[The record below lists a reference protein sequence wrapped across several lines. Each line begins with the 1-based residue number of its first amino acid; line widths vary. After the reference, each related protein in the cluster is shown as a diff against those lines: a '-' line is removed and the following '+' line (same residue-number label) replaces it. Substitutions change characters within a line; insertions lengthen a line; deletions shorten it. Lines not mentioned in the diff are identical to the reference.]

1 MKHAVGSLVQAR
13 NREWVVQPDSTDDVL
28 YLRPLGGTNIESTI
42 ILTSLEPV
50 LPATFGLPNPE
61 HLGDLQSARYLR
73 DAVRIGFRSSTGPF
87 RSLAGIAVEPRSYQ
101 LVPLLMALR
110 LEPVRMLIADDVGI
124 GKTIEAALIAK
135 ELYVRGEVQRI
146 CVLCPPHL
154 AEQWQSELSSKFGLE
169 PTLVLPSTVRSLEK
183 RCAPGESIFEVFPVT
198 IVSLDYIKQANR
210 KDDFARTCPEFVI
223 VDEAHT
229 CTDSGQGA
237 QQQRYKLLKQL
248 ADNPKRHMVL
258 VTATPHSGNN
268 DAFRSLL
275 RLLNKSFEALPED
288 LSGEHNRKHRTELAK
303 HLVQRR
309 RSDIK
314 RFLDEDTPF
323 PKRIAKDVTY
333 TMDPKY
339 RAFLDKALAF
349 AREVVS
355 DKSGTAFQQRVR
367 WYAALSMLRSISSS
381 PRAAVATL
389 TARAASLEAAGDQ
402 DETGLADDLGR
413 RGVFDLDDVDEGDYV
428 DTAPGAIFDDNK
440 DNPAIRKLR
449 DLAELAA
456 DLTGA
461 NDQKAIGIVKL
472 VKELLRDGYAP
483 IVFCRFIQTAE
494 YLAEVLQKEIPRAS
508 IGCVTGTLAHDERE
522 VRVEDLSD
530 KAQRVLVCTDCLS
543 EGINLQKAFNAIIH
557 ADLGW
562 TPTRHEQREGRVD
575 RFGQK
580 SDDVRII
587 TYYGEDNPIDGI
599 ILRVI
604 VRRYAEIKTQLGY
617 SVPVP
622 VDTDK
627 VLGAIFEA
635 NLMTGSNKS
644 GQLSFDILST
654 PESVKYVN
662 DWTADVEK
670 EKKNRT
676 VFAQTSIKAEEVK
689 PELDAMREALGNKAD
704 VQAFVDGTVRDLGG
718 KLTQPDSKGV
728 FTVDLDACLQT
739 VRDAVEYKGAFKATY
754 SFPPPKNVVSLGR
767 VQPFVENLANIVL
780 EEALEGSN
788 NAIAKRCGV
797 TATNAVTKRTILL
810 LVRNRYQIET
820 ASGEL
825 LAEDVS
831 VTGFTGNADDPS
843 WLLPEDAELLMDAKA
858 SGNVGSDI
866 AKVFLKQVVSM
877 VDRYLPELSKQATI
891 RAAFALESHR
901 RVRAAMTG
909 AQAAKGI
916 KVQGEPDILGLYVFI
931 PGQTS

>member
-13 NREWVVQPDSTDDVL
+13 NREWVVQPDSTDKLL
-28 YLRPLGGTNIESTI
+28 YLRPVGGTNIESTI
-42 ILTSLEPV
+42 ILTSLETV
-50 LPATFGLPNPE
+50 TPASFGMPNPE

-110 LEPVRMLIADDVGI
+110 LEPVRMLVADDVGI

-154 AEQWQSELSSKFGLE
+154 AEQWHSELSSKFGLE

-183 RCAPGESIFEVFPVT
+183 QCRQGESIFEVFPVT

-229 CTDSGQGA
+229 CTDGGQGA

-248 ADNPKRHMVL
+248 AENPKRHMVL

-275 RLLNKSFEALPED
+275 RLLNKSFDELPED
-288 LSGEHNRKHRTELAK
+288 LSGDQNRKHRTELAK

-309 RSDIK
+309 RGDIK

-323 PKRIAKDVTY
+323 PKRVAKDVTY
-333 TMDPKY
+333 TMHPEY
-339 RAFLDKALAF
+339 RAFLDNALAF
-349 AREVVS
+349 AREVIS
-355 DKSGTAFQQRVR
+355 DKTGSAFQQRVR

-402 DETGLADDLGR
+402 DEKGLAEDLGR
-413 RGVFDLDDVDEGDYV
+413 RGVFDLDDIDEGDIV
-428 DTAPGAIFDDNK
+428 DTVPGAIFDDNK
-440 DNPAIRKLR
+440 DNPAIRKLKALAK
-449 DLAELAA
+449 LAEGLVG
-456 DLTGA
+456 DK
-461 NDQKAIGIVKL
+461 DQKAIGIVKL
-472 VKELLRDGYAP
+472 VKDLLKDGYAP

-494 YLAEVLQKEIPRAS
+494 YLAEVLQAELPKVS

-522 VRVEDLSD
+522 VRVEELSD
-530 KAQRVLVCTDCLS
+530 KPQRVLVCTDCLS

-587 TYYGEDNPIDGI
+587 TYYGQDNPIDGI

-604 VRRYAEIKTQLGY
+604 VRRYSEIKTQLGY

-627 VLGAIFEA
+627 VLSAIFEA

-644 GQLSFDILST
+644 GQLSFDILSV

-676 VFAQTSIKAEEVK
+676 VFAQLSIKAEEVK
-689 PELDAMREALGNKAD
+689 PELDAMRDALGNKAD
-704 VQAFVDGTVRDLGG
+704 VQAFVDNAVRDLGG
-718 KLTQPDSKGV
+718 KLTIPDSKGV
-728 FTVDLDACLQT
+728 FSIDLNSCIVTL
-739 VRDAVEYKGAFKATY
+739 RDAVEYKDPFKATY
-754 SFPPPKNVVSLGR
+754 AFPPPKNVVSLGR
-767 VQPFVENLANIVL
+767 VQPFVEGLANYVL
-780 EEALEGSN
+780 EDALEGGSD
-788 NAIAKRCGV
+788 AIAKRCGV
-797 TATNAVTKRTILL
+797 TSTNQVSSRTILL
-810 LVRNRYQIET
+810 LVRNRYQIES
-820 ASGEL
+820 ANGEL

-831 VTGFTGNADDPS
+831 VTGFTGTPESPS
-843 WLLPEDAELLMDAKA
+843 WLSQQDAELLMEAKA
-858 SGNVGSDI
+858 SGNVSPDI
-866 AKVFLKQVVSM
+866 AKVFLKQVISK
-877 VDRYLPELSKQATI
+877 VDLLVPELTRQATS
-891 RAAFALESHR
+891 RAGAALESHR
-901 RVRAAMTG
+901 RVRAAMAG

>member
-13 NREWVVQPDSTDDVL
+13 NREWVVQPDSTDKLL
-28 YLRPLGGTNIESTI
+28 YLRPVGGTNIESTV
-42 ILTSLEPV
+42 ILTSLETV
-50 LPATFGLPNPE
+50 TPASFGMPNPE

-110 LEPVRMLIADDVGI
+110 LEPVRMLVADDVGI

-154 AEQWQSELSSKFGLE
+154 AEQWHSELSSKFGLE

-183 RCAPGESIFEVFPVT
+183 QCRQGESIFEVFPVT

-229 CTDSGQGA
+229 CTDGGQGA

-248 ADNPKRHMVL
+248 AENTKRHMVL

-275 RLLNKSFEALPED
+275 RLLNKSFDGLPED
-288 LSGEHNRKHRTELAK
+288 LSGEQNRKHRTELAK

-309 RSDIK
+309 RGDIK

-323 PKRIAKDVTY
+323 PKRVAKDVTY
-333 TMDPKY
+333 TMHPEY
-339 RAFLDKALAF
+339 RAFLDSALAF
-349 AREVVS
+349 AREVIS
-355 DKSGTAFQQRVR
+355 DKTGSAFQQRVR

-402 DETGLADDLGR
+402 DEKGLAEDLGR
-413 RGVFDLDDVDEGDYV
+413 RGVFDLDDIDEGDIV
-428 DTAPGAIFDDNK
+428 DTVPGAIFDDNK
-440 DNPAIRKLR
+440 DNPAIRNLKALAK
-449 DLAELAA
+449 LAEGLVG
-456 DLTGA
+456 DK
-461 NDQKAIGIVKL
+461 DQKAIGIVKL
-472 VKELLRDGYAP
+472 VKDLLKDGYAP
-483 IVFCRFIQTAE
+483 IVFCRFIQKAE
-494 YLAEVLQKEIPRAS
+494 YLAEVLQAELPKVS

-522 VRVEDLSD
+522 VRVEELSD
-530 KAQRVLVCTDCLS
+530 KPQRVLVCTDCLS

-587 TYYGEDNPIDGI
+587 TYFGQDNPIDGI

-604 VRRYAEIKTQLGY
+604 VRRYSEIKTQLGY

-627 VLGAIFEA
+627 VLSAIFEA
-635 NLMTGSNKS
+635 NLLTGSNKS
-644 GQLSFDILST
+644 GQLSFDILSV

-676 VFAQTSIKAEEVK
+676 VFAQLSIKAEEVK
-689 PELDAMREALGNKAD
+689 PELDAMRDALGNKAD
-704 VQAFVDGTVRDLGG
+704 VQAFVDNAVRDLGG
-718 KLTQPDSKGV
+718 KLTIPDSKGV
-728 FTVDLDACLQT
+728 FSIDLNSCIVTL
-739 VRDAVEYKGAFKATY
+739 RDAVEYKDPFKATY
-754 SFPPPKNVVSLGR
+754 AFPPPKNVVSLGR
-767 VQPFVENLANIVL
+767 VQPFVEGLANYVL
-780 EEALEGSN
+780 EDALEGGSD
-788 NAIAKRCGV
+788 AIAKRCGV
-797 TATNAVTKRTILL
+797 TSTNQVSSRTILL

-831 VTGFTGNADDPS
+831 VTGFTGTPESPS
-843 WLLPEDAELLMDAKA
+843 WLSQQDAELLMEAKA
-858 SGNVGSDI
+858 SGNVSPDI
-866 AKVFLKQVVSM
+866 AKVFLKQVISK
-877 VDRYLPELSKQATI
+877 VDLLVPELTRQATN
-891 RAAFALESHR
+891 RASAALESHR
-901 RVRAAMTG
+901 RVRAAMAG